1 MKFNLKI
8 IKLNFKN
15 YKNLLKKKKIF
26 QKNFNKQ
33 YILLIIFNKLEE
45 KNENYKKEN
54 RVLKEKIFELKDEK
68 E

>member
-15 YKNLLKKKKIF
+15 YKKLIKKKKIF

-33 YILLIIFNKLEE
+33 YILLKVNLINQKKKMKII
-45 KNENYKKEN
+45 KKKME
-54 RVLKEKIFELKDEK
+54 F
-68 E
+68 